1 MATKFDNNLRGVL
14 FKNNKEGNE
23 KRPDIRGQCEI
34 NGVQYRIAGWH
45 QYSKSRTPFYALQL
59 EVMKPTE
66 AKEKPRDEDDDF
78 NDSIP
83 F

>member
-1 MATKFDNNLRGVL
+1 MSKFDNNLRGVL

-23 KRPDIRGQCEI
+23 KRPDIRGECEI
-34 NGVQYRIAGWH
+34 NGVKYRIAGWH

-59 EVMKPTE
+59 EVLKPATPL
-66 AKEKPRDEDDDF
+66 EKPPDDDF
-78 NDSIP
+78 NDDIP